1 MGDRAVDVDAG
12 PGRALRQDR
21 SDGHVDGVRS
31 LLHGFLHAKLAQDT
45 SSPNAGLCWCG
56 LHMQRSVQS
65 TNRWA
70 NHCSVTELVACWSS
84 EADVDQPPTEVS
96 EPPAVSPAH
105 RPEAEGRRHHKGKG
119 GIVRWAHTN
128 TGKGGVVVWM
138 ANV

>member
-1 MGDRAVDVDAG
+1 MGGRAVDSDAG
-12 PGRALRQDR
+12 PGRDLRQDW

-31 LLHGFLHAKLAQDT
+31 LLHGLLHAKLAQDT

-70 NHCSVTELVACWSS
+70 NYRSVTEMVAGWSS
-84 EADVDQPPTEVS
+84 EADVAQPPPEELPEVTPGPS
-96 EPPAVSPAH
+96 H
-105 RPEAEGRRHHKGKG
+105 EAEGRRHHKGKG
-119 GIVRWAHTN
+119 DVVRLAHTN
-128 TGKGGVVVWM
+128 TGEGGVVVWM

>member
-1 MGDRAVDVDAG
+1 
-12 PGRALRQDR
+12 
-21 SDGHVDGVRS
+21 
-31 LLHGFLHAKLAQDT
+31 
-45 SSPNAGLCWCG
+45 
-56 LHMQRSVQS
+56 MQRSVQS

-84 EADVDQPPTEVS
+84 EADVVQPPTEVA
-96 EPPAVSPAH
+96 ELPTH

-119 GIVRWAHTN
+119 GLVRWAHTN

>member
-21 SDGHVDGVRS
+21 SDGHVDGIRS

-56 LHMQRSVQS
+56 LHMQGSVQS
-65 TNRWA
+65 MNKWA
-70 NHCSVTELVACWSS
+70 NHCNVSELVAGWSS
-84 EADVDQPPTEVS
+84 EADVVQPPTEVA
-96 EPPAVSPAH
+96 ELPAH

-119 GIVRWAHTN
+119 GIVRGAHTN